1 MVTHELLLDV
11 KGFEEYSYWF
21 IDSNATQPFV
31 SFVNWLARAEWNL
44 LNVTFFGG
52 ERIDESNLLRK
63 KLYSEFI

>member
-1 MVTHELLLDV
+1 MLKDSRNILTDSSIQTLL
-11 KGFEEYSYWF
+11 
-21 IDSNATQPFV
+21 NQ

>member
-1 MVTHELLLDV
+1 MLKDSRNILTDSSIRTLL
-11 KGFEEYSYWF
+11 
-21 IDSNATQPFV
+21 NQ